1 MPIRETNNGKMR
13 QPDST
18 TIRKLTT
25 TTFKTDVL
33 KH

>member
-1 MPIRETNNGKMR
+1 MPTRETNNGEMR

-25 TTFKTDVL
+25 TTLKTVY
-33 KH
+33 